1 MPGGKEALREV
12 PRCTPVQ
19 VHEQRALQAV
29 SAVQRRARS
38 AAVCH
43 PAQCLLL
50 RCTGRSGRRRASHR
64 VACQRVAAFT
74 LCAPLNG
81 KSASCGHV
89 TAGALSSSLPER
101 APRTALAEEPAA
113 CPRLPHLSTMATL
126 KSSFPAS
133 KPGKAQTDKG
143 KAAAA
148 THTAAAAAA
157 DSAEQEYEQLC
168 HELKLFDFDSVRN
181 PRSAAIGLASADVAS
196 ALTTR
201 VPVPLR

>member
-1 MPGGKEALREV
+1 
-12 PRCTPVQ
+12 
-19 VHEQRALQAV
+19 
-29 SAVQRRARS
+29 
-38 AAVCH
+38 
-43 PAQCLLL
+43 
-50 RCTGRSGRRRASHR
+50 
-64 VACQRVAAFT
+64 
-74 LCAPLNG
+74 
-81 KSASCGHV
+81 
-89 TAGALSSSLPER
+89 
-101 APRTALAEEPAA
+101 
-113 CPRLPHLSTMATL
+113 MATL

-133 KPGKAQTDKG
+133 KPGKAQLRG

-181 PRSAAIGLASADVAS
+181 PGCVAIGLASADVAS